1 MEKQAPFR
9 EMLLKAIWTSLD
21 EIFGQTSAKAVAFY
35 VDPKIAISN
44 ATLFSES
51 LRKIF
56 REGSKVLE
64 EKCAEKL
71 YNGLGIQ
78 FQKKEDWNLVDYI
91 ADAER
96 KFSAAKQ

>member
-1 MEKQAPFR
+1 
-9 EMLLKAIWTSLD
+9 MLLKAIWTSLD
-21 EIFGQTSAKAVAFY
+21 EIFGQTSAMAVAFY

-44 ATLFSES
+44 AALFSES

-71 YNGLGIQ
+71 YSGLGFQ

>member
-1 MEKQAPFR
+1 MEKRDHFR

-21 EIFGQTSAKAVAFY
+21 EIFGQTTAKAVAFY
-35 VDPKIAISN
+35 VDPGIAISN
-44 ATLFSES
+44 AALFSES
-51 LRKIF
+51 LRKTF
-56 REGSKVLE
+56 REGSKILE

-91 ADAER
+91 ADAKR
-96 KFSAAKQ
+96 KFTEAKQ